1 MSTRRRKRQFLGLA
15 TFAAF
20 VLLFGALHNGGPF
33 AGRRYPKDETAK
45 LFDPSH
51 RKSFVTVPGPESVP
65 LHDVDPIP
73 HPNVETDRVHLPHP
87 GSSSPV
93 DSAPERRRKTTL
105 AIVTTILRPGPSFRT
120 WLDYHLQHG
129 TDLIIVFLDDPA
141 ERPSIERIV
150 QGRRVV
156 LLDGSKVASDMT
168 PESRL
173 ILRQEE
179 NNNAGIAYA
188 LSRNITWLMHIDIDE
203 LFYEDGD
210 QSWRDDEDVGEF
222 SFLNHE
228 AVPLRHESTNYFADC
243 HLFKTNTG
251 ILPFMAYANGK
262 SVVRLAP
269 GVEELG
275 PHEFWGYHG
284 ERKEVEKPM
293 ILHYA
298 NPSFESWVAKY
309 KFYGNFS
316 DYWRDDPDD
325 PKDFPFML
333 ESRDHL
339 QAAEATGNWEA
350 ARNFYYS
357 MIPDERDIED
367 LIQNGDLLIIDPFSD
382 SR

>member
-1 MSTRRRKRQFLGLA
+1 MSMRRRKRRFLGLA
-15 TFAAF
+15 TLAAF
-20 VLLFGALHNGGPF
+20 VLLFRGLNNSGLF
-33 AGRRYPKDETAK
+33 SSSRYPKDETTN
-45 LFDPSH
+45 LFDPLH
-51 RKSFVTVPGPESVP
+51 RKSLVTVPGTESIP
-65 LHDVDPIP
+65 LHDVERIP
-73 HPNVETDRVHLPHP
+73 HPNIETDRGHLPHP
-87 GSSSPV
+87 GSSPPV
-93 DSAPERRRKTTL
+93 ESTPERRRKTTL
-105 AIVTTILRPGPSFRT
+105 AIVTTILRPGPSFRI
-120 WLDYHLQHG
+120 WLDYHLQHDA
-129 TDLIIVFLDDPA
+129 DLIIVFMDDAA
-141 ERPSIERIV
+141 ERPNIERIV
-150 QGRRVV
+150 QGRPVV
-156 LLDGSKVASDMT
+156 LLDGSKVAGHMT

-179 NNNAGIAYA
+179 NNNAAIAYA
-188 LSRNITWLMHIDIDE
+188 LSRNVTWLMHIDIDE
-203 LFYEDGD
+203 LLYEDGD